1 MVFVFAEWG
10 TPTEGKGELLPTT
23 GRGLRRYKG
32 EKEGRKTIDREE
44 EFWRV
49 GGKENV

>member
-1 MVFVFAEWG
+1 MVFVLPEWG

-32 EKEGRKTIDREE
+32 EKERAGKQLTGKRN
-44 EFWRV
+44 F
-49 GGKENV
+49 GG